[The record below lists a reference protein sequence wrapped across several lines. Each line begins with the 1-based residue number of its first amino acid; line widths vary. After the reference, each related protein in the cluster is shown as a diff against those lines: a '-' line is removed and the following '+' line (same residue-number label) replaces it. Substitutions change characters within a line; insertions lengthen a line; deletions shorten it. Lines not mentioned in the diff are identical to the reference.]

1 MVAQNDDQNAS
12 MILYKLLL
20 TIHKRAGFKTS
31 MLQNHKKI
39 FESKYTFQKLD
50 VCSGFGK
57 VLSLLWKET
66 SSWESL
72 PRKWNL

>member
-39 FESKYTFQKLD
+39 FIKTNENNSKRLITFKKI
-50 VCSGFGK
+50 S
-57 VLSLLWKET
+57 
-66 SSWESL
+66 
-72 PRKWNL
+72 

>member
-39 FESKYTFQKLD
+39 FIKTNEDTIQLTF
-50 VCSGFGK
+50 
-57 VLSLLWKET
+57 
-66 SSWESL
+66 
-72 PRKWNL
+72 